1 MKHESMKHNHP
12 LSARAFSLL
21 FFYFFVFFKVEDAVG
36 RRAARGR
43 AALPARGRGLSG
55 GGDLFAGDGKG
66 FHQRQGRG
74 HQLGHGA

>member
-1 MKHESMKHNHP
+1 MKHNHP
-12 LSARAFSLL
+12 LSARARYPFCFFISL
-21 FFYFFVFFKVEDAVG
+21 FFFKVEGAVG
-36 RRAARGR
+36 CGAARGR